1 MIWML
6 AQTLFIVAGLAGVMI
21 VVSREQKNR
30 ENFEKAF
37 SFKMKI
43 MGSKIDKL
51 SAEMTENQ
59 LQTLKNTQKIKQL
72 AQKPRE
78 KASEPAPTPQI
89 ESVLVKAIPQNL
101 QIRLP
106 EVRMATLVPAVAPA
120 PAPPPPPYVP
130 EDEKEYT
137 DTVIKELVRHAVQ
150 TQQIEMFIQPIQ
162 TLPERKTRYY
172 EIFARIRAR
181 ANSYIP
187 ANQYMDL
194 AKQENL
200 AGEIDNLLLMRCL
213 NTAQSSV
220 SAKNA
225 TPYFVN
231 ITAATLKNGVF
242 MKQLLG
248 LLGKDRSLA
257 EHLVFEMNQNDYAA
271 LQGPMLQILRGLG
284 ALGCSFSLDH
294 VENFD
299 LDIRRLMADKVRFVK
314 VSAAALRLQ
323 DLTQTAKLKRLLE
336 GNGINMI
343 VERIETESEL
353 RMLSRLD
360 IAYAQG
366 YLFGKPGLEAS
377 YRKRAA

>member
-1 MIWML
+1 MIWMI
-6 AQTLFIVAGLAGVMI
+6 AQTLFIVAGLAGVM
-21 VVSREQKNR
+21 VVISKEQKNR
-30 ENFEKAF
+30 KHFEMAS

-59 LQTLKNTQKIKQL
+59 LQTLKNTQKIKEL

-78 KASEPAPTPQI
+78 KPAEPAPIPQI
-89 ESVLVKAIPQNL
+89 ESVLVKAIPHNL
-101 QIRLP
+101 EIRLP
-106 EVRMATLVPAVAPA
+106 EVRMATPVPAVAPA

-130 EDEKEYT
+130 ENEKEYT
-137 DTVIKELVRHAVQ
+137 DTVIKELIRHAVQ
-150 TQQIEMFIQPIQ
+150 TQQVEMFIQPIQ
-162 TLPERKTRYY
+162 SLPERKTRYY

-194 AKQENL
+194 ARQENL
-200 AGEIDNLLLMRCL
+200 EGEIDNLLLMRCL
-213 NTAQSSV
+213 NAVQSSV

-231 ITAATLKNGVF
+231 ITSATLKNGAF

-257 EHLVFEMNQNDYAA
+257 EHLVFEMNQKDYAA

-284 ALGCSFSLDH
+284 ALGCSFSIDH

-299 LDIRRLMADKVRFVK
+299 IDVRRLMTDKVRFVK
-314 VSAAALRLQ
+314 ISSAALRMQ
-323 DLTQTAKLKRLLE
+323 DLAKTGKLKRILE
-336 GNGINMI
+336 GNGINVI
-343 VERIETESEL
+343 AEKIEAESEL
-353 RMLSRLD
+353 RMLAHLD
-360 IAYAQG
+360 IAFVQG